1 MTDIK
6 PKRRNEERRVA
17 LATAVGTTIEWY
29 DFFIYA
35 NSAALV
41 FAHLYFSPL
50 SGTVAT
56 LVAFASAGVS
66 FVFRPLGAIWGG
78 YLGDRFGRRAVLVLT
93 LSLMGA
99 ATFAIGLLPTY
110 ATIGIAAPIL
120 LVFLRI
126 LQGLSAGGEWGGAAL
141 LAVEHAPLGK
151 RGRFGVYPQLGA
163 PAGMVLAIGTIALLS
178 ANMSQEA
185 FMSWGWRLPFLFSVL
200 LIIIGILIRRG
211 VEESPVFEE
220 LKQKK
225 QQNATPLRVLF
236 KSHRRAVLLGALIFM
251 GNGVGGYLLVGGYIT
266 SYATSAVGMNRNLVL
281 AAVVI
286 ASVTWLIFTWIS
298 GPLSDRIGRKKT
310 YYLGF
315 TAQIIVAFPLF
326 ALINTGSIPLLIVAV
341 ILLSLGQGMTYGPQ
355 SALFCEMFPAH
366 VRYAGASIAYGLGAL
381 IGGAFSPTI
390 ATLLQSLTGT
400 TTLISVYLIAVS
412 IVSIIAVSRLKERS
426 REPLE
431 PSSIENEL
439 RELAHRTHNPGQ
451 TSSH

>member
-1 MTDIK
+1 MMAIK
-6 PKRRNEERRVA
+6 PQRRNEERRVA

-50 SGTVAT
+50 SGSLAT

-78 YLGDRFGRRAVLVLT
+78 FWRSLRTSCRLGSHALPHGHGHLRHRTAPHVRNHRDRSTHPPGSPAHPAGSFRRRGMGWSRPAGGGTRTAGQTRT
-93 LSLMGA
+93 L
-99 ATFAIGLLPTY
+99 
-110 ATIGIAAPIL
+110 
-120 LVFLRI
+120 RC
-126 LQGLSAGGEWGGAAL
+126 LSA
-141 LAVEHAPLGK
+141 
-151 RGRFGVYPQLGA
+151 LGA

-200 LIIIGILIRRG
+200 LIIIGIVIRRG

-236 KSHRRAVLLGALIFM
+236 KSHRRGVLLGALIFM

-266 SYATSAVGMNRNLVL
+266 SYATSVVGMNRNLVL
-281 AAVVI
+281 SAVVI
-286 ASVTWLIFTWIS
+286 ASITWLIFTWIS

-315 TAQIIVAFPLF
+315 AAQILVAFPLF
-326 ALINTGSIPLLIVAV
+326 ALINTGSLPLLIAAV

-381 IGGAFSPTI
+381 IGGAFAPTI
-390 ATLLQSLTGT
+390 ATLLQGLTGT

-412 IVSIIAVSRLKERS
+412 IVSIVAVSRLKERS

-431 PSSIENEL
+431 PSATETGL
-439 RELAHRTHNPGQ
+439 RELGYRTHIPGQ